1 MSARHF
7 LSLMDCTPDE
17 LVSLIRRGMELKDLR
32 NRGVLFEPLKNRVLG
47 MIFEKASTRTR
58 AINQYFLH
66 ARMYEDWGL
75 KKLGEHEYHESIDE
89 MKHADK
95 LIKRI
100 LFLEGLPNVQDLGKI
115 LIGENTKEMLEC
127 DLKIEHKAHID
138 LKAAIAYCESIGDY
152 ASREL
157 LEEILC
163 SEEDHID
170 WLETQ
175 LSLIEAVGLQNYLQS
190 QMDE

>member
-1 MSARHF
+1 MKGDKKVIQH
-7 LSLMDCTPDE
+7 LNKILGNE
-17 LVSLIRRGMELKDLR
+17 LV
-32 NRGVLFEPLKNRVLG
+32 
-47 MIFEKASTRTR
+47 
-58 AINQYFLH
+58 AINQNFLH

-75 KKLGEHEYHESIDE
+75 KKVGEHEYHASIDA

-100 LFLEGLPNVQDLGKI
+100 LFLEGLPNLQDLGKI
-115 LIGENTKEMLEC
+115 LIGENTQEMLEC

-138 LKAAIAYCESIGDY
+138 LKAAIAYCESIGDF

-157 LEEILC
+157 LEDILC
-163 SEEDHID
+163 AEEEHID

-175 LSLIEAVGLQNYLQS
+175 LSLIKSVSLQNYLQS
-190 QMDE
+190 QMAE